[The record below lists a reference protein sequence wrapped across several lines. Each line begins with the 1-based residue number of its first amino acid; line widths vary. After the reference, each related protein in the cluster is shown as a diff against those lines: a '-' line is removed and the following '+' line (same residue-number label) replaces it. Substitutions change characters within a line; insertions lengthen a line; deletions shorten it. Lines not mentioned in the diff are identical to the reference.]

1 MSLLRLTVCF
11 MLSSLL
17 ASGAYA
23 YQNRTAFESEHFA
36 LYEVILDDHEVP
48 DAEFWY
54 TLCKD
59 FTAQNDTEK
68 RYQSTVAVF
77 PKDSQGLKGKINEKM
92 LGTVTVASY
101 GEGTGKAVFNDKENF
116 ATYAGLNL
124 TFDIL
129 TNWVDQKALNSLLS
143 ELPRL
148 PIILK
153 NVPVTLR
160 GTDYQRA
167 FYITAANKAVLLD
180 FKAIDSVFYK
190 ASDIRAI
197 NNKCTVDLMMII
209 DRMLPGI
216 PLFISA
222 HGAVNRINCPQG
234 ATSAAPQAP
243 AQEAATAPSQN

>member
-77 PKDSQGLKGKINEKM
+77 PKDSQGL
-92 LGTVTVASY
+92 
-101 GEGTGKAVFNDKENF
+101 
-116 ATYAGLNL
+116 
-124 TFDIL
+124 
-129 TNWVDQKALNSLLS
+129 
-143 ELPRL
+143 
-148 PIILK
+148 
-153 NVPVTLR
+153 
-160 GTDYQRA
+160 
-167 FYITAANKAVLLD
+167 
-180 FKAIDSVFYK
+180 
-190 ASDIRAI
+190 
-197 NNKCTVDLMMII
+197 
-209 DRMLPGI
+209 
-216 PLFISA
+216 
-222 HGAVNRINCPQG
+222 
-234 ATSAAPQAP
+234 
-243 AQEAATAPSQN
+243 